1 MAMRHSRTNGFT
13 LIEAVIALAVAS
25 IALLALLRLQLVGM
39 STADKARGLT
49 QAVLLAQGK
58 MAEALGSS
66 YPSVGTT
73 SGTVETDGEQFSWQ
87 MEVTDTRLPRAVTAD
102 GATPSPLPSSG
113 RQRLRKLAVEVT
125 WQKGPGDK
133 HVSLTTY
140 LAENGLREGQTKTT
154 GSP

>member
-1 MAMRHSRTNGFT
+1 MRAPRPRAFT
-13 LIEAVIALAVAS
+13 LIESVVALAVAS

-39 STADKARGLT
+39 STADKAQGLT
-49 QAVLLAQGK
+49 QAVLMAQGK
-58 MAEALGSS
+58 MAEALSGG

-73 SGTVETDGEQFSWQ
+73 SGTVETDGDQFSWQ
-87 MEVTDTRLPRAVTAD
+87 MEVTDARAPQAVTAD
-102 GATPSPLPSSG
+102 GATQSYLPSSG
-113 RQRLRKLAVEVT
+113 RQGLRKLSVEVT

-154 GSP
+154 SSP